1 MDLYSGA
8 WGGGVVG
15 GVGANKESVSEGK
28 KTSSKNGSKK
38 LRAYGTDGF
47 IMKLETIVDRGG
59 VESIKNTVYHGIS
72 FTLPKSP
79 KTDEVACARAET

>member
-47 IMKLETIVDRGG
+47 IMKLETIVDR
-59 VESIKNTVYHGIS
+59 VESIEIPYTMEYHLLLAQNG
-72 FTLPKSP
+72 
-79 KTDEVACARAET
+79 